1 MHGRNKI
8 QDVWDPTLTNSWMR
22 ALYDNVYSLQVADNS
37 GPVNNVNKRKML
49 NTITNWENMREE
61 ELLILCFIT
70 IL

>member
-1 MHGRNKI
+1 
-8 QDVWDPTLTNSWMR
+8 MR
-22 ALYDNVYSLQVADNS
+22 ALYDNVYSFQVADNS